1 LVAGEA
7 ELAELARVLK
17 NETSRPAA
25 LRVLG
30 VAGQV
35 EAFRSKID
43 HHDLKVAARLH
54 ERGVLA
60 TAAEN
65 IRLRG
70 GDGLWEGA
78 RMAGILSLVAT
89 LFWVILTFWISQESI
104 ALFITSGSI
113 VTGLVTVTLGM
124 AWGRV
129 AARALAK
136 RHALEQSSSWLATLG
151 ESRALLVHV
160 ITFLA
165 LSTAAAFILR
175 GTELLRAP
183 VACAVAGAAL
193 TIAGNGIV
201 ALSLILLEL
210 GIAGIPW
217 HPLRTRLWITAG
229 STSVPWLAAMALGRF
244 LLPRPAEDGVYVL
257 LIPYFFGALCS
268 AAIAT
273 IGGALVESSR
283 HQKPPKLP
291 VSPRSP
297 RLHKLLVLAPFTMTL
312 AVATGVAY
320 RNPLPFWAP
329 IIDVSQPPAGAPPSN
344 SSTSL
349 LGGRGLRFHN
359 GSESPRLILLR
370 QSSPGNDPAIN
381 SDLTSFTVWPGNHEH
396 WFETPPTTIDFRQP
410 YSLAELDPDHANPK
424 AGTYALV
431 PLDRSEK
438 STRRW
443 RRELTMSAAAASLTA
458 ITVGCREPSGKAA
471 WQCGDISGM
480 ESTVCGLDFSR
491 SVTDVNN
498 GKIEIECSRFPYQS
512 PPPDAEHDNG
522 ATAQAVVLF
531 LEHDTV
537 HAPDFRYLER
547 RVPRPD
553 PAFTPRPAPTLTP

>member
-1 LVAGEA
+1 
-7 ELAELARVLK
+7 
-17 NETSRPAA
+17 
-25 LRVLG
+25 
-30 VAGQV
+30 
-35 EAFRSKID
+35 
-43 HHDLKVAARLH
+43 
-54 ERGVLA
+54 
-60 TAAEN
+60 
-65 IRLRG
+65 
-70 GDGLWEGA
+70 
-78 RMAGILSLVAT
+78 
-89 LFWVILTFWISQESI
+89 
-104 ALFITSGSI
+104 
-113 VTGLVTVTLGM
+113 
-124 AWGRV
+124 
-129 AARALAK
+129 
-136 RHALEQSSSWLATLG
+136 
-151 ESRALLVHV
+151 
-160 ITFLA
+160 
-165 LSTAAAFILR
+165 
-175 GTELLRAP
+175 
-183 VACAVAGAAL
+183 
-193 TIAGNGIV
+193 
-201 ALSLILLEL
+201 
-210 GIAGIPW
+210 
-217 HPLRTRLWITAG
+217 
-229 STSVPWLAAMALGRF
+229 
-244 LLPRPAEDGVYVL
+244 
-257 LIPYFFGALCS
+257 
-268 AAIAT
+268 
-273 IGGALVESSR
+273 
-283 HQKPPKLP
+283 
-291 VSPRSP
+291 
-297 RLHKLLVLAPFTMTL
+297 
-312 AVATGVAY
+312 
-320 RNPLPFWAP
+320 
-329 IIDVSQPPAGAPPSN
+329 
-344 SSTSL
+344 
-349 LGGRGLRFHN
+349 
-359 GSESPRLILLR
+359 LLR